1 MSTDEGESS
10 QQLGSN
16 SGGGGSSS
24 TNGARVRTRPDPFLI
39 TCRCFSFITCLAS
52 ILCIVVNV
60 LSAIR
65 SFKNNYD
72 IFDGIFRCYAVAI
85 AMFVVVAETEWELI
99 MRFSKVLEYW
109 VGRGM
114 LQIFVAV
121 MTRAYPETST
131 KRKDL
136 LLLQNIASYMLLAC
150 GVVYV
155 VSGLLCIG
163 HLKRSRQKKEVST
176 EQAIKDLEDLERR
189 REELEAL
196 LIVERAA

>member
-16 SGGGGSSS
+16 SGGGSSS
-24 TNGARVRTRPDPFLI
+24 TNGARVRARPDPFLI

-72 IFDGIFRCYAVAI
+72 LFDGIFRCYAVAI